1 MVLASSLHDPP
12 IPQRADEGP
21 LTWYP
26 RAQWKEQIFPYG
38 WVGKRQSEGETTTSS
53 RSEGFLH
60 LVPF

>member
-26 RAQWKEQIFPYG
+26 RAQEKEQILPCG
-38 WVGKRQSEGETTTSS
+38 RVGKTQSGETTTSS

-60 LVPF
+60 LIPF